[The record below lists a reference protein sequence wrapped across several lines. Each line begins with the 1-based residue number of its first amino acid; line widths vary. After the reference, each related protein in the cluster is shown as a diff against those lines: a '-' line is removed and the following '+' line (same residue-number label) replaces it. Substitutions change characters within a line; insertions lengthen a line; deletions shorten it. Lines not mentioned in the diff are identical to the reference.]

1 MKRLMIIGLWPD
13 DAVNYCTEKCDCRRY
28 AFDRILYHRGGRA
41 ARERICIPVVD
52 RSGAVTTYLDL
63 PVTLLEAGV
72 VYLRLDDGSDIFLSN
87 TQMALIANEVERQRA
102 ECAGTGLKTLGK
114 WFESGLPTA
123 EDYLEPGDKVD
134 EDLIG
139 YDFGPAK
146 TPITLT
152 AAAPDAYSVELGRSV
167 YDATNDKMRLIREA
181 FKKAAKVIVY
191 ITESGTAAT
200 GAAAPLTVTAKY
212 GGTRGNDIHVSVVT
226 NPVGGFDVTVYLD
239 ADATAVYEGVKT
251 VEELIAAAADDK
263 LVKFTGTGDL
273 KAASGVKL
281 AGGTNVTSANGD
293 VTAFVDKMEGIKF
306 NTLCFPVTDATL
318 QTAAITKIKYMRE
331 SMGKGVNVVLPDAK
345 SPDHEGVINVTNS
358 VVVDG
363 VELTHAEACA
373 FVAGITASASC
384 IKSNTYEVYN
394 GATGIVDPK
403 DNEAAIAAIKNGEM
417 FFSYSEAGNV
427 IIEYDINSLVSFKK
441 PKDKTYSKNRV
452 IRTLDAIQEAI
463 QNNFPP
469 NKYDNSPTG
478 YAAMKGIGQAILKQ
492 YEDMGAIK
500 NVDYDADF
508 KIDESLSSGD
518 EVYFIVAIQ
527 PVDSAEKLFFTVKTR

>member
-1 MKRLMIIGLWPD
+1 MH
-13 DAVNYCTEKCDCRRY
+13 C
-28 AFDRILYHRGGRA
+28 
-41 ARERICIPVVD
+41 
-52 RSGAVTTYLDL
+52 
-63 PVTLLEAGV
+63 
-72 VYLRLDDGSDIFLSN
+72 
-87 TQMALIANEVERQRA
+87 ANI
-102 ECAGTGLKTLGK
+102 
-114 WFESGLPTA
+114 S
-123 EDYLEPGDKVD
+123 
-134 EDLIG
+134 
-139 YDFGPAK
+139 PAK

-167 YDATNDKMRLIREA
+167 YDTTNDKMRLIREA

-212 GGTRGNDIHVSVVT
+212 GGTRGNDIHVSVVA

-263 LVKFTGTGDL
+263 LVKFAGTGDL

-306 NTLCFPVTDATL
+306 NTLCFPVTDDTL
-318 QTAAITKIKYMRE
+318 QTAVRTKIKYMRE
-331 SMGKGVNVVLPDAK
+331 SMGKGVNAVLPDAK
-345 SPDHEGVINVTNS
+345 SPDHEGIINVTNS

-452 IRTLDAIQEAI
+452 IRTLDAIQETI

-478 YAAMKGIGQAILKQ
+478 YAVMKGIGQTILKQ

>member
-1 MKRLMIIGLWPD
+1 M
-13 DAVNYCTEKCDCRRY
+13 A
-28 AFDRILYHRGGRA
+28 GGKYDKLAGKTR
-41 ARERICIPVVD
+41 P
-52 RSGAVTTYLDL
+52 GTY
-63 PVTLLEAGV
+63 
-72 VYLRLDDGSDIFLSN
+72 IN
-87 TQMALIANEVERQRA
+87 
-102 ECAGTGLKTLGK
+102 
-114 WFESGLPTA
+114 FESDRNDTVGNSERGIVLLP
-123 EDYLEPGDKVD
+123 
-134 EDLIG
+134 LIG

-181 FKKAAKVIVY
+181 FKKASKVIVY

-200 GAAAPLTVTAKY
+200 GTATPLTVTAKY

-373 FVAGITASASC
+373 FVAGILIDTEGGPASEAVVQRVQEYIDPGGTGLGEGQANIGAHFTATSATAKRVNISFSVTLAKGGDLASVRSAAQTALKAQ
-384 IKSNTYEVYN
+384 IKSINLTTDDSETPTLRISTVGNTIYSLLGVLDYANLRFN
-394 GATGIVDPK
+394 GQTANV
-403 DNEAAIAAIKNGEM
+403 
-417 FFSYSEAGNV
+417 EAGKEEV
-427 IIEYDINSLVSFKK
+427 FVLGEVTVSE
-441 PKDKTYSKNRV
+441 TN
-452 IRTLDAIQEAI
+452 
-463 QNNFPP
+463 
-469 NKYDNSPTG
+469 
-478 YAAMKGIGQAILKQ
+478 
-492 YEDMGAIK
+492 
-500 NVDYDADF
+500 
-508 KIDESLSSGD
+508 
-518 EVYFIVAIQ
+518 
-527 PVDSAEKLFFTVKTR
+527 PVS

>member
-1 MKRLMIIGLWPD
+1 MPELRQ
-13 DAVNYCTEKCDCRRY
+13 E
-28 AFDRILYHRGGRA
+28 
-41 ARERICIPVVD
+41 
-52 RSGAVTTYLDL
+52 YLDI
-63 PVTLLEAGV
+63 LEKREWSVSG
-72 VYLRLDDGSDIFLSN
+72 YTDDGRVELEWWSPAGEDFLVCVNVENFPDEILDYSDDFDPDEHIE
-87 TQMALIANEVERQRA
+87 MWVEARANGRQDVPGARRLA
-102 ECAGTGLKTLGK
+102 KD
-114 WFESGLPTA
+114 A
-123 EDYLEPGDKVD
+123 EDIQKELD
-134 EDLIG
+134 ELA
-139 YDFGPAK
+139 F
-146 TPITLT
+146 
-152 AAAPDAYSVELGRSV
+152 ELQ
-167 YDATNDKMRLIREA
+167 EA
-181 FKKAAKVIVY
+181 ERK
-191 ITESGTAAT
+191 
-200 GAAAPLTVTAKY
+200 LW
-212 GGTRGNDIHVSVVT
+212 
-226 NPVGGFDVTVYLD
+226 L
-239 ADATAVYEGVKT
+239 
-251 VEELIAAAADDK
+251 AAAADDK
-263 LVKFTGTGDL
+263 LVKFAGTGDL

-306 NTLCFPVTDATL
+306 NTLCFPVTDDTL
-318 QTAAITKIKYMRE
+318 QTAVRTKIKYMRE
-331 SMGKGVNVVLPDAK
+331 NMGKGVNAVLPDAK
-345 SPDHEGVINVTNS
+345 SPDHEGIINVTNS

-452 IRTLDAIQEAI
+452 IRTLDAIQETI

-478 YAAMKGIGQAILKQ
+478 YAVMKGIGQTILKQ

>member
-1 MKRLMIIGLWPD
+1 MNEQNNHAALTIAQQYPPAQYNLLVPMQTVTEIADIQKPVMNSVSISTNLNDGEIYEMEKAKDEWRDSKGYVHKATPAKYALTKKGLTKLM
-13 DAVNYCTEKCDCRRY
+13 
-28 AFDRILYHRGGRA
+28 RA
-41 ARERICIPVVD
+41 AGIKILSSRPVVPSTCQKCAEVN
-52 RSGAVTTYLDL
+52 RSIGKPIRCGGCPNKDVKH
-63 PVTLLEAGV
+63 
-72 VYLRLDDGSDIFLSN
+72 
-87 TQMALIANEVERQRA
+87 EVRISVPQ
-102 ECAGTGLKTLGK
+102 
-114 WFESGLPTA
+114 
-123 EDYLEPGDKVD
+123 
-134 EDLIG
+134 
-139 YDFGPAK
+139 
-146 TPITLT
+146 LT
-152 AAAPDAYSVELGRSV
+152 
-167 YDATNDKMRLIREA
+167 
-181 FKKAAKVIVY
+181 
-191 ITESGTAAT
+191 
-200 GAAAPLTVTAKY
+200 
-212 GGTRGNDIHVSVVT
+212 
-226 NPVGGFDVTVYLD
+226 
-239 ADATAVYEGVKT
+239 
-251 VEELIAAAADDK
+251 
-263 LVKFTGTGDL
+263 
-273 KAASGVKL
+273 
-281 AGGTNVTSANGD
+281 GTNVTSANGD

-306 NTLCFPVTDATL
+306 NTLCFPVTDDTL
-318 QTAAITKIKYMRE
+318 QTAVRTKIKYMRE
-331 SMGKGVNVVLPDAK
+331 SMGKGVNAVLPDAK
-345 SPDHEGVINVTNS
+345 SPDHEGIINVTNS

-452 IRTLDAIQEAI
+452 IRTLDAIQETI

-478 YAAMKGIGQAILKQ
+478 YAVMKGIGQTILKQ

>member
-1 MKRLMIIGLWPD
+1 M
-13 DAVNYCTEKCDCRRY
+13 
-28 AFDRILYHRGGRA
+28 
-41 ARERICIPVVD
+41 
-52 RSGAVTTYLDL
+52 
-63 PVTLLEAGV
+63 
-72 VYLRLDDGSDIFLSN
+72 
-87 TQMALIANEVERQRA
+87 
-102 ECAGTGLKTLGK
+102 
-114 WFESGLPTA
+114 
-123 EDYLEPGDKVD
+123 
-134 EDLIG
+134 
-139 YDFGPAK
+139 
-146 TPITLT
+146 
-152 AAAPDAYSVELGRSV
+152 ELGRSV

-181 FKKAAKVIVY
+181 FKKASKVIVY

-200 GAAAPLTVTAKY
+200 GTAAPLTVTAKY
-212 GGTRGNDIHVSVVT
+212 CGTRGNDIHVSVVT

-452 IRTLDAIQEAI
+452 IRTLDAIQETI

-478 YAAMKGIGQAILKQ
+478 YAVMKGIGQTILKQ

>member
-1 MKRLMIIGLWPD
+1 M
-13 DAVNYCTEKCDCRRY
+13 A
-28 AFDRILYHRGGRA
+28 GGKYDKLAGKTR
-41 ARERICIPVVD
+41 P
-52 RSGAVTTYLDL
+52 GTY
-63 PVTLLEAGV
+63 
-72 VYLRLDDGSDIFLSN
+72 IN
-87 TQMALIANEVERQRA
+87 
-102 ECAGTGLKTLGK
+102 
-114 WFESGLPTA
+114 FESDRNDTVGNSERGIVLLP
-123 EDYLEPGDKVD
+123 
-134 EDLIG
+134 LIG

-181 FKKAAKVIVY
+181 FKKASKVIVY

-212 GGTRGNDIHVSVVT
+212 GGTRGNDIHVSVVA

-263 LVKFTGTGDL
+263 LVKFAGTGEL

-306 NTLCFPVTDATL
+306 NTLCFPVTDDTL
-318 QTAAITKIKYMRE
+318 QTAVRTKIKYMRE
-331 SMGKGVNVVLPDAK
+331 SMGKGVNAVLPDAK
-345 SPDHEGVINVTNS
+345 SPDHEGIINVTNS

-478 YAAMKGIGQAILKQ
+478 YAVMKGIGQTILKQ

>member
-1 MKRLMIIGLWPD
+1 M
-13 DAVNYCTEKCDCRRY
+13 
-28 AFDRILYHRGGRA
+28 
-41 ARERICIPVVD
+41 
-52 RSGAVTTYLDL
+52 
-63 PVTLLEAGV
+63 
-72 VYLRLDDGSDIFLSN
+72 
-87 TQMALIANEVERQRA
+87 
-102 ECAGTGLKTLGK
+102 
-114 WFESGLPTA
+114 
-123 EDYLEPGDKVD
+123 
-134 EDLIG
+134 
-139 YDFGPAK
+139 
-146 TPITLT
+146 
-152 AAAPDAYSVELGRSV
+152 
-167 YDATNDKMRLIREA
+167 
-181 FKKAAKVIVY
+181 
-191 ITESGTAAT
+191 
-200 GAAAPLTVTAKY
+200 
-212 GGTRGNDIHVSVVT
+212 
-226 NPVGGFDVTVYLD
+226 YLD
-239 ADATAVYEGVKT
+239 ADATAVYEGVNT

-263 LVKFTGTGDL
+263 LVKFAGTGEL

-358 VVVDG
+358 VVVDD

-373 FVAGITASASC
+373 FIAGITASASC

-452 IRTLDAIQEAI
+452 IRTLDAIQETI

-478 YAAMKGIGQAILKQ
+478 YAVMKGIGQTILKQ

>member
-1 MKRLMIIGLWPD
+1 MDALKRKMEIA
-13 DAVNYCTEKCDCRRY
+13 AVAFFCT
-28 AFDRILYHRGGRA
+28 
-41 ARERICIPVVD
+41 
-52 RSGAVTTYLDL
+52 VT
-63 PVTLLEAGV
+63 
-72 VYLRLDDGSDIFLSN
+72 
-87 TQMALIANEVERQRA
+87 ALIAA
-102 ECAGTGLKTLGK
+102 YSCAT
-114 WFESGLPTA
+114 
-123 EDYLEPGDKVD
+123 
-134 EDLIG
+134 
-139 YDFGPAK
+139 
-146 TPITLT
+146 T
-152 AAAPDAYSVELGRSV
+152 AAANLAQQTAEAPATEYVTLAYMEVQPEAEQEPELLYDVPMSDELQRYIREQAERQGVPFEIALAVIERESSYQPDAVSDTGDFGLMQI
-167 YDATNDKMRLIREA
+167 KMRLIREA

-212 GGTRGNDIHVSVVT
+212 GGARGNDIHVSVVT

-331 SMGKGVNVVLPDAK
+331 SMGKSVNAIMPDAK
-345 SPDHEGVINVTNS
+345 SPDHEGIINVTNS

-452 IRTLDAIQEAI
+452 IRTLDAIQETI

-478 YAAMKGIGQAILKQ
+478 YAVMKGIGQTILKQ

>member
-1 MKRLMIIGLWPD
+1 M
-13 DAVNYCTEKCDCRRY
+13 A
-28 AFDRILYHRGGRA
+28 GGKYDKLAGKTR
-41 ARERICIPVVD
+41 P
-52 RSGAVTTYLDL
+52 GTY
-63 PVTLLEAGV
+63 
-72 VYLRLDDGSDIFLSN
+72 IN
-87 TQMALIANEVERQRA
+87 
-102 ECAGTGLKTLGK
+102 
-114 WFESGLPTA
+114 FESDRNDTVGNSERGIVLLP
-123 EDYLEPGDKVD
+123 
-134 EDLIG
+134 LIG

-181 FKKAAKVIVY
+181 FKKASKVIV
-191 ITESGTAAT
+191 
-200 GAAAPLTVTAKY
+200 
-212 GGTRGNDIHVSVVT
+212 GTRGNDIHVSVVT

-478 YAAMKGIGQAILKQ
+478 YAAMKGIGQSILKQ

>member
-1 MKRLMIIGLWPD
+1 M
-13 DAVNYCTEKCDCRRY
+13 
-28 AFDRILYHRGGRA
+28 
-41 ARERICIPVVD
+41 
-52 RSGAVTTYLDL
+52 
-63 PVTLLEAGV
+63 
-72 VYLRLDDGSDIFLSN
+72 
-87 TQMALIANEVERQRA
+87 
-102 ECAGTGLKTLGK
+102 
-114 WFESGLPTA
+114 
-123 EDYLEPGDKVD
+123 
-134 EDLIG
+134 
-139 YDFGPAK
+139 
-146 TPITLT
+146 
-152 AAAPDAYSVELGRSV
+152 
-167 YDATNDKMRLIREA
+167 
-181 FKKAAKVIVY
+181 
-191 ITESGTAAT
+191 
-200 GAAAPLTVTAKY
+200 
-212 GGTRGNDIHVSVVT
+212 
-226 NPVGGFDVTVYLD
+226 YLD

-403 DNEAAIAAIKNGEM
+403 DNEKQPLRP
-417 FFSYSEAGNV
+417 S
-427 IIEYDINSLVSFKK
+427 
-441 PKDKTYSKNRV
+441 
-452 IRTLDAIQEAI
+452 RTARCS
-463 QNNFPP
+463 
-469 NKYDNSPTG
+469 SPTPRR
-478 YAAMKGIGQAILKQ
+478 ATSSSSTTSILWSLSRSPRTRRTARTALSALWTLFRRPSRITSAQ
-492 YEDMGAIK
+492 QVRQQPDRLRRYEGHRPSPSSSSTRIWGAIK

>member
-1 MKRLMIIGLWPD
+1 MNEQNKHAALTIAQQYPPAQYNLLVPMQTVTEIADIQKPVMNSVKISTDLNDGEIYEMEKAKDEWRDSKGYVHKATPAKYALTKKGLTKLMRAAGIKILSSRPVVPSTCQKCAEVNRSIGKPIRCGGCPNKDVKHEVRISVPQLTGENVTIVAHKEIAVD
-13 DAVNYCTEKCDCRRY
+13 DVTAGMTEK
-28 AFDRILYHRGGRA
+28 
-41 ARERICIPVVD
+41 
-52 RSGAVTTYLDL
+52 
-63 PVTLLEAGV
+63 
-72 VYLRLDDGSDIFLSN
+72 
-87 TQMALIANEVERQRA
+87 QRA
-102 ECAGTGLKTLGK
+102 EFMK
-114 WFESGLPTA
+114 F
-123 EDYLEPGDKVD
+123 
-134 EDLIG
+134 
-139 YDFGPAK
+139 
-146 TPITLT
+146 
-152 AAAPDAYSVELGRSV
+152 RS
-167 YDATNDKMRLIREA
+167 E
-181 FKKAAKVIVY
+181 
-191 ITESGTAAT
+191 
-200 GAAAPLTVTAKY
+200 
-212 GGTRGNDIHVSVVT
+212 
-226 NPVGGFDVTVYLD
+226 
-239 ADATAVYEGVKT
+239 
-251 VEELIAAAADDK
+251 
-263 LVKFTGTGDL
+263 
-273 KAASGVKL
+273 
-281 AGGTNVTSANGD
+281 
-293 VTAFVDKMEGIKF
+293 IKF
-306 NTLCFPVTDATL
+306 NTLCFPVADATL

-478 YAAMKGIGQAILKQ
+478 YAAMKGIGQSILKQ

>member
-1 MKRLMIIGLWPD
+1 
-13 DAVNYCTEKCDCRRY
+13 
-28 AFDRILYHRGGRA
+28 
-41 ARERICIPVVD
+41 
-52 RSGAVTTYLDL
+52 
-63 PVTLLEAGV
+63 
-72 VYLRLDDGSDIFLSN
+72 
-87 TQMALIANEVERQRA
+87 
-102 ECAGTGLKTLGK
+102 
-114 WFESGLPTA
+114 
-123 EDYLEPGDKVD
+123 
-134 EDLIG
+134 
-139 YDFGPAK
+139 
-146 TPITLT
+146 
-152 AAAPDAYSVELGRSV
+152 
-167 YDATNDKMRLIREA
+167 
-181 FKKAAKVIVY
+181 
-191 ITESGTAAT
+191 
-200 GAAAPLTVTAKY
+200 
-212 GGTRGNDIHVSVVT
+212 
-226 NPVGGFDVTVYLD
+226 
-239 ADATAVYEGVKT
+239 
-251 VEELIAAAADDK
+251 
-263 LVKFTGTGDL
+263 
-273 KAASGVKL
+273 
-281 AGGTNVTSANGD
+281 
-293 VTAFVDKMEGIKF
+293 MEGIKF

-358 VVVDG
+358 VVVDD

-394 GATGIVDPK
+394 GATGIMDPK

-452 IRTLDAIQEAI
+452 IRTLDAIQETI

-478 YAAMKGIGQAILKQ
+478 YAVMKGIGQTILKQ

>member
-1 MKRLMIIGLWPD
+1 M
-13 DAVNYCTEKCDCRRY
+13 A
-28 AFDRILYHRGGRA
+28 GGKYDKLAGKTR
-41 ARERICIPVVD
+41 P
-52 RSGAVTTYLDL
+52 GTY
-63 PVTLLEAGV
+63 
-72 VYLRLDDGSDIFLSN
+72 IN
-87 TQMALIANEVERQRA
+87 
-102 ECAGTGLKTLGK
+102 
-114 WFESGLPTA
+114 FESDRNDTVGNSERGIVLLP
-123 EDYLEPGDKVD
+123 
-134 EDLIG
+134 LIG

-146 TPITLT
+146 TPIILT
-152 AAAPDAYSVELGRSV
+152 AAAPDAYSVGLGRSV

-181 FKKAAKVIVY
+181 FKKASKVIVY

-200 GAAAPLTVTAKY
+200 GTAAPLTVTAKY

>member
-1 MKRLMIIGLWPD
+1 MTMRSNKAIVNAAGQTITTAGLAAGGALNPEQAKKFIQQTFEATPLSGLVRHELRSAKTGEIDKIGVGRRLLRKK
-13 DAVNYCTEKCDCRRY
+13 TEN
-28 AFDRILYHRGGRA
+28 
-41 ARERICIPVVD
+41 
-52 RSGAVTTYLDL
+52 T
-63 PVTLLEAGV
+63 
-72 VYLRLDDGSDIFLSN
+72 DDGY
-87 TQMALIANEVERQRA
+87 R
-102 ECAGTGLKTLGK
+102 
-114 WFESGLPTA
+114 
-123 EDYLEPGDKVD
+123 
-134 EDLIG
+134 
-139 YDFGPAK
+139 
-146 TPITLT
+146 
-152 AAAPDAYSVELGRSV
+152 
-167 YDATNDKMRLIREA
+167 
-181 FKKAAKVIVY
+181 
-191 ITESGTAAT
+191 
-200 GAAAPLTVTAKY
+200 
-212 GGTRGNDIHVSVVT
+212 
-226 NPVGGFDVTVYLD
+226 
-239 ADATAVYEGVKT
+239 
-251 VEELIAAAADDK
+251 
-263 LVKFTGTGDL
+263 
-273 KAASGVKL
+273 SGVKL

-358 VVVDG
+358 VVVDD

-452 IRTLDAIQEAI
+452 IRTLDAIQETI

-478 YAAMKGIGQAILKQ
+478 YAVMKGIGQTILKQ